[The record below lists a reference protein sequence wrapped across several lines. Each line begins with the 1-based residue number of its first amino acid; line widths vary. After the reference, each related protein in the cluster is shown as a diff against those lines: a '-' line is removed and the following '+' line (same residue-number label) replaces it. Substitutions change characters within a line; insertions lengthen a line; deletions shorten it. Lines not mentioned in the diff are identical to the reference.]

1 MHFMQVQRAIA
12 ALDDV
17 TLLQIIGHCS
27 INAQET
33 RANYAS
39 LDRLLPTNYRL
50 TPPNYSL
57 LPSYDSLLAA
67 NDARVAFEE
76 RKSG

>member
-1 MHFMQVQRAIA
+1 M
-12 ALDDV
+12 
-17 TLLQIIGHCS
+17 
-27 INAQET
+27 

-39 LDRLLPTNYRL
+39 LDRLLPANYRL
-50 TPPNYSL
+50 TPPNHRL

-76 RKSG
+76 RKSGLRRALRELCAVGKASSGYKKEGALQLPQP

>member
-1 MHFMQVQRAIA
+1 M
-12 ALDDV
+12 LKSN
-17 TLLQIIGHCS
+17 T
-27 INAQET
+27 
-33 RANYAS
+33 ANYAS

-57 LPSYDSLLAA
+57 LPAYDSLLAA
-67 NDARVAFEE
+67 NDARVSFEK